1 MRVRASDAAVPPRFR
16 HNPLP
21 HSIDDSPII
30 GPVPRFQLARLGRNL
45 GDIDR
50 PIRID
55 RFDDAT
61 IFEQLN
67 LIHGAALPP
76 YAGYNGSGGVA
87 GY

>member
-1 MRVRASDAAVPPRFR
+1 MRVRVSDAAVPPRFR
-16 HNPLP
+16 HNPLL
-21 HSIDDSPII
+21 HSVDNFPII
-30 GPVPRFQLARLGRNL
+30 GTVPRFQLARLARYL

-50 PIRID
+50 PVRID

-67 LIHGAALPP
+67 LIHSAALPP